1 MPAAQAPGS
10 PASSPPAGPPAP
22 ALRPQKA
29 ADLLGVHKEPA
40 VALSLQDRGG
50 EPTKGLLYGRPIV
63 ALSLSTDLLTF

>member
-10 PASSPPAGPPAP
+10 PASSRPAGPPAP
-22 ALRPQKA
+22 AVRPQKA

-50 EPTKGLLYGRPIV
+50 EPTLGARYGTPLLS
-63 ALSLSTDLLTF
+63 LSLSTDLSSK

>member
-1 MPAAQAPGS
+1 V
-10 PASSPPAGPPAP
+10 
-22 ALRPQKA
+22 RPQQA

-50 EPTKGLLYGRPIV
+50 EPMKSLLYGRPIV